1 MTFTECQKRIKNGMK
16 QEEMKMKKKGLI
28 IRGTAVAVLI
38 AGVMITGCKKDGT
51 EKVNVGKASPEKTIE
66 TYCNSL
72 VEKKYSDILD
82 LAYFPKSDY
91 ITSEKIKDSKSGFI
105 DKMVEENEGVKDCTY
120 DKIDETKDKISYKV
134 VITTDNGDETRDIE
148 VRKKDGK
155 IVLDDLYAERYIK
168 VFKDSKV
175 SIDGKKVT
183 GKTESKEDDGNQVEI
198 YTITVLPDAEYDIT
212 VTHPV
217 FDDEEVVLSEES
229 LDYVKYPIWQDQKMG
244 FDDNMI
250 DLTAITQDYFKEEY
264 KEELNTD
271 ICEGCVEIVKTVLE
285 DGDINT
291 LNKYFLNNNAEE
303 LVTSNPDLNGTNR
316 AGLKEEYDIEFK
328 QILDSSI
335 NQIKYIDKNQ
345 LKLSVAVSYQ
355 CNMSYKNQDV
365 IVIGERNFVRGDHIT
380 LNLYCTKEKD
390 VWKISS
396 WD

>member
-1 MTFTECQKRIKNGMK
+1 
-16 QEEMKMKKKGLI
+16 MKKKGLI

-91 ITSEKIKDSKSGFI
+91 ITNEKIKDSKSGFI

>member
-1 MTFTECQKRIKNGMK
+1 
-16 QEEMKMKKKGLI
+16 MKKKGLI
-28 IRGTAVAVLI
+28 IRGTVVAVLI
-38 AGVMITGCKKDGT
+38 AGVMITGCKKDDT
-51 EKVNVGKASPEKTIE
+51 KKVNVGKASPEKTIE

-72 VEKKYSDILD
+72 VEKKYADILD

-120 DKIDETKDKISYKV
+120 DKIDETKDIISYKLI
-134 VITTDNGDETRDIE
+134 ITTDNGDETRDIE

-250 DLTAITQDYFKEEY
+250 DLTAITQDYFKKEY

-303 LVTSNPDLNGTNR
+303 FVSSNPDLNGTNR
-316 AGLKEEYDIEFK
+316 VGLKEEYDIEFK

-345 LKLSVAVSYQ
+345 LKLSVVVSYQ
-355 CNMSYKNQDV
+355 CNMSYKNKDA
-365 IVIGERNFVRGDHIT
+365 IVLGGSRDSVRGDHMT
-380 LNLYCTKEKD
+380 LDLYWTMDGD

>member
-1 MTFTECQKRIKNGMK
+1 MSKKNKYEMK
-16 QEEMKMKKKGLI
+16 KEEMKMKKKGLI
-28 IRGTAVAVLI
+28 IRGTVVAVLI
-38 AGVMITGCKKDGT
+38 AGVMIPGCKKDDT
-51 EKVNVGKASPEKTIE
+51 KKVNVGKASPEKTIE

-72 VEKKYSDILD
+72 VEKKYADILD

-120 DKIDETKDKISYKV
+120 DKIDETKDIISYKLI
-134 VITTDNGDETRDIE
+134 ITTDNGDETRDIE

-250 DLTAITQDYFKEEY
+250 DLTAITQDYFKKEY

-303 LVTSNPDLNGTNR
+303 FVSSNPDLNGTNR
-316 AGLKEEYDIEFK
+316 VGLKEEYDIEFK

-345 LKLSVAVSYQ
+345 LKLSVVVSYQ
-355 CNMSYKNQDV
+355 CNMSYKNKDA
-365 IVIGERNFVRGDHIT
+365 IVLGGSRDSVRGDHMT
-380 LNLYCTKEKD
+380 LDLYCTKDGD

>member
-1 MTFTECQKRIKNGMK
+1 MSKKNKYEMK
-16 QEEMKMKKKGLI
+16 KEEMKMKKKGLI
-28 IRGTAVAVLI
+28 IRGTVVAVLI
-38 AGVMITGCKKDGT
+38 AGVMITGCKKDDT
-51 EKVNVGKASPEKTIE
+51 KKVNVGKASPEKTIE

-72 VEKKYSDILD
+72 VEKKYADILD

-120 DKIDETKDKISYKV
+120 DKIDETKDIISYKLI
-134 VITTDNGDETRDIE
+134 ITTDNGAETRDIE

-250 DLTAITQDYFKEEY
+250 DLTAITQDYFKKEY

-303 LVTSNPDLNGTNR
+303 FVLSNPDLNGTNR
-316 AGLKEEYDIEFK
+316 VGLKEEYDIEFK

-345 LKLSVAVSYQ
+345 LKLSVVVSYQ
-355 CNMSYKNQDV
+355 CNMSYKNKDA
-365 IVIGERNFVRGDHIT
+365 IVLGGSRDSVRGDHMT
-380 LNLYCTKEKD
+380 LDLYCTKDGD

>member
-1 MTFTECQKRIKNGMK
+1 M
-16 QEEMKMKKKGLI
+16 KKGLI
-28 IRGTAVAVLI
+28 IRGTVVAVLI
-38 AGVMITGCKKDGT
+38 AGVMITGCKKDDT
-51 EKVNVGKASPEKTIE
+51 KKVNVGKASPEKTIE

-72 VEKKYSDILD
+72 VEKKYADILD

-120 DKIDETKDKISYKV
+120 DKIDETKDIISYKLI
-134 VITTDNGDETRDIE
+134 ITTDNGDETRDIE

-250 DLTAITQDYFKEEY
+250 DLTAITQDYFKKEY

-303 LVTSNPDLNGTNR
+303 FVSSNPDLNGTNR
-316 AGLKEEYDIEFK
+316 VGLKEEYDIEFK

-345 LKLSVAVSYQ
+345 LKLSVVVSYQ
-355 CNMSYKNQDV
+355 CNMSYKNKDA
-365 IVIGERNFVRGDHIT
+365 IVLGGSRDSVRGDHMT
-380 LNLYCTKEKD
+380 LDLYCTKDGD